1 MSVRTTSDA
10 MAEINAAIAHHQTK
24 IFETAR
30 RQGLRDPF
38 EAYAADGLLA
48 MARASM
54 SGGSAKRVPTKV
66 IIRVDHSAL
75 TRGHVHDGEIC
86 EHTGTGPIPIMHV
99 AEMVRSGDVF
109 TAVVATDER
118 GQVTTVAHLGSRK
131 IIETAVL
138 PETLV
143 ERGVDVT
150 GAFPIRRPNTYQYT
164 ALDWTSP
171 TCSVAGCDLPR
182 QQVDHRD
189 PYRKTLHTKLDECDG
204 YCCFHHADRER
215 NGPRI
220 PAGIGRRKPVD
231 RTAA

>member
-1 MSVRTTSDA
+1 MNGGTT
-10 MAEINAAIAHHQTK
+10 
-24 IFETAR
+24 
-30 RQGLRDPF
+30 
-38 EAYAADGLLA
+38 
-48 MARASM
+48 
-54 SGGSAKRVPTKV
+54 KRLPTKV

-75 TRGHVHDGEIC
+75 TRGHVQDGEIC
-86 EHTGTGPIPIMHV
+86 EHTGTGPIPVTHV
-99 AEMVRSGDVF
+99 AEMIASGEVF

-118 GQVTTVAHLGSRK
+118 GQVTTVAHLGYRK

-138 PETLV
+138 PDAL
-143 ERGVDVT
+143 RDKGVDVT

-204 YCCFHHADRER
+204 YCAFHHADRER

-220 PAGIGRRKPVD
+220 PAGIGRRKPE
-231 RTAA
+231 REAA